1 MLNFTKMNSV
11 GRIEHTRHPA
21 QTGSETVSYVDI
33 FVPLGE
39 DKSKGTHHKWL

>member
-21 QTGSETVSYVDI
+21 QTSETVSYIDI

-39 DKSKGTHHKWL
+39 DKSKGTHNKWL